1 MPNMGLARGT
11 QLFFWFGSAMR
22 TEIRAARPFVNGAK
36 GWSTLFVLVSLTCQ
50 ALTVDLIGALAD
62 FDDVAV
68 GVADVAAD
76 LAVLRDRF
84 GDELGASAF
93 P

>member
-1 MPNMGLARGT
+1 MP
-11 QLFFWFGSAMR
+11 WKV
-22 TEIRAARPFVNGAK
+22 EIRAAYPFVNGAK

-50 ALTVDLIGALAD
+50 ALTVYLIGALAD

-84 GDELGASAF
+84 SDELGASAF
-93 P
+93 

>member
-1 MPNMGLARGT
+1 M
-11 QLFFWFGSAMR
+11 S
-22 TEIRAARPFVNGAK
+22 EK
-36 GWSTLFVLVSLTCQ
+36 CQ
-50 ALTVDLIGALAD
+50 LTVDLIGALAD

-68 GVADVAAD
+68 GIADVAAD